1 MSACD
6 SPHMCTVLAILTRIK
21 ELLCGANA
29 ISDGFIA
36 KLAVVHSESQSLC
49 NFLAGNCLSNSEL

>member
-29 ISDGFIA
+29 ISDRFIA
-36 KLAVVHSESQSLC
+36 ELGVVHGESQSVC
-49 NFLAGNCLSNSEL
+49 NFLAGNCLSNSKL